1 MEPKHQ
7 RAKQKGAPPSKKQD
21 PSRGFQGPTS
31 LLDSQAGD
39 KCILSR
45 WESSPLGSAGRTMNC
60 RRCEGWE
67 VQVPREAWLSGKW
80 RARAQARPRAG
91 GALTPPSCPRNHL
104 LPPKRGQ
111 KSQSTGLAHSPH
123 SPSSPSTQS
132 PAWHPYLDRCPGT
145 QGTPILA
152 APKGLR
158 GWEQPRSSEGL
169 DPSAS

>member
-1 MEPKHQ
+1 
-7 RAKQKGAPPSKKQD
+7 
-21 PSRGFQGPTS
+21 
-31 LLDSQAGD
+31 
-39 KCILSR
+39 
-45 WESSPLGSAGRTMNC
+45 MNC

-123 SPSSPSTQS
+123 SPSSPSTQG

-145 QGTPILA
+145 QGTPSWQHPKACEGGNSLA
-152 APKGLR
+152 PAKASTLAPADPAPTPPWALPTPALTPMVASAFESLVR
-158 GWEQPRSSEGL
+158 PRSGSSQL
-169 DPSAS
+169 CASLIVPTAEPAQH